1 MRVIALFAC
10 RLGGAL
16 FLYLSLSVGSVVFG
30 ATVQVAVAA
39 NFTGTQ
45 QRLAT
50 DFHRQIA
57 RSTKRVAR
65 SRASATN
72 PERVLPRIAADGYGL
87 PP

>member
-10 RLGGAL
+10 RFGGAL

-39 NFTGTQ
+39 NFTGRLRAPQ
-45 QRLAT
+45 NESPDRAQAQRIPNAYY
-50 DFHRQIA
+50 
-57 RSTKRVAR
+57 
-65 SRASATN
+65 
-72 PERVLPRIAADGYGL
+72 RIAVDGYGL